1 MQARTAPQQGLASLK
16 LISVTQEFLMTRH
29 MTLATLLAMLPAA
42 AMAQT
47 LTPPAPAVAQAA
59 IGPEIGAA
67 APAVTVLNTEGA
79 PIGMTE
85 LAGPAGTII
94 AFNRS
99 AAWCPFCKK
108 QMAELESIKDGL
120 AAAGWTLTALTYDT
134 PDVLAGFA
142 AKSNVTYP
150 LLSDPGSATI
160 KAFGLLNAEMAEG
173 SRAYGVPHPAIVFIT
188 ADGIV
193 ADVLREEGYKTRPAA
208 EVVLARAEALV
219 SAQ

>member
-1 MQARTAPQQGLASLK
+1 
-16 LISVTQEFLMTRH
+16 MTRH

-59 IGPEIGAA
+59 IGPEIGAP
-67 APAVTVLNTEGA
+67 APALTVLNTDGV
-79 PIGMTE
+79 PIGLNE

-99 AAWCPFCKK
+99 AAWCPFCQK
-108 QMAELESIKDGL
+108 QMADLESIKDGL

-134 PDVLAGFA
+134 PEVLATFA
-142 AKSNVTYP
+142 AKANVTYP

-160 KAFGLLNAEMAEG
+160 KAFGLLNTEMAEG
-173 SRAYGVPHPAIVFIT
+173 SRAYGVPHPAIIFIS
-188 ADGIV
+188 ADGRV
-193 ADVLREEGYKTRPAA
+193 AGMLREDGYKTRPAT
-208 EVVLARAEALV
+208 EVVLARAEALA
-219 SAQ
+219 SGN